1 MTLMGHKMKIFIFEL
16 EENLDQLVDV
26 KFDGKS
32 DGDSPEDQK
41 PYLDP
46 LNCLLGMSKLSIPK
60 VNSTRT
66 KHDFTNLEQ

>member
-1 MTLMGHKMKIFIFEL
+1 MVIFNFEL
-16 EENLDQLVDV
+16 EENLDQLLNI

-32 DGDSPEDQK
+32 DDDSPEVQK

-46 LNCLLGMSKLSIPK
+46 LNCLLGTSKLSIPN
-60 VNSTRT
+60 VNSAGR